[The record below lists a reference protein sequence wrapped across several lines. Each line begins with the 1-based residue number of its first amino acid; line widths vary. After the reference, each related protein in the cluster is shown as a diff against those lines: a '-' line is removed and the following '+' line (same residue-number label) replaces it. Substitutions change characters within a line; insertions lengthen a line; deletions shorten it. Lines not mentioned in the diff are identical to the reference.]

1 LSRFRGW
8 ALFASTGHD
17 AFEVTFI
24 DEDRARRRE
33 PLAACW
39 TEGFERLSPVR
50 TVKTYRGQKSLTHV
64 YWSATTSCSIVCES
78 HLERHHAMLLD
89 FDPAVTG
96 LVGQPFRLF
105 WPGARGR
112 RGHVPDFF
120 ARRVDG
126 GGVVM
131 DVRPDDRIEPDDAE
145 AFAATARACE
155 HAGWAFRRV
164 GAIDPILLANVKWLS
179 PAADRCPSSGSLH
192 RTAGAVRRRGTCR
205 RPAGSPASAL
215 PLAVAADVA
224 RGVGVRTAGP
234 GQRGL
239 HSRGPVTC
247 GA

>member
-1 LSRFRGW
+1 
-8 ALFASTGHD
+8 LFASTGHD

-164 GAIDPILLANVKWLS
+164 GAIDPILLANVKWLAGYRHNRFHQ
-179 PAADRCPSSGSLH
+179 PLIAARLREVFTERQGLF
-192 RTAGAVRRRGTCR
+192 AGAERVGDRLEVLPVLYHSLWRQTLHVELECEPLG
-205 RPAGSPASAL
+205 PGSVVST
-215 PLAVAADVA
+215 AVA
-224 RGVGVRTAGP
+224 R
-234 GQRGL
+234 
-239 HSRGPVTC
+239 
-247 GA
+247 